1 MNILALD
8 YESFSNEDD
17 ACTCRRKARTALI
30 AARRY
35 EEGQT

>member
-1 MNILALD
+1 MTKRIGDVVVIEVA
-8 YESFSNEDD
+8 
-17 ACTCRRKARTALI
+17 CRRKARTALI